1 METLQELK
9 RKLKSAGDLHSVVR
23 TMKSLAAVEIHQY
36 EEAVR
41 SLSDYYHAVELGL
54 RAALLHRPLLP
65 RAKEP
70 GEAVVLVFGSDQGMA
85 GRFNEAIIDLVE
97 RAVKEG
103 QVPAERLSYWVIGG
117 KAAGGVE
124 ERFGSIEQFFRLP
137 SSVTLITDAVQ
148 EVLLR
153 FEQRRRQQD
162 ETRLVLFYNVPL
174 KGASYRQAMIHLLP
188 PDRAWL
194 EKIGGRHWPGR
205 SLPLYTLPW
214 EELFSALIGEYLF
227 VSLFRAFAASMA
239 AENAARLAAMQRAEK
254 NIEEME
260 GELSARYHS
269 LRQSTITEELLDV
282 ISGFE
287 ALTSKEREEEAP
299 GI

>member
-9 RKLKSAGDLHSVVR
+9 RKIKSASDLHSVVR
-23 TMKSLAAVEIHQY
+23 TMKSLAAVEIRQY

-41 SLSDYYHAVELGL
+41 SLSDYDHAVKLGL
-54 RAALLHRPLLP
+54 RATLLQRPLLP

-85 GRFNEAIIDLVE
+85 GRFNEAIIDLAE

-103 QVPAERLSYWVIGG
+103 QVLADTHSYWVVGG

-124 ERFGSIEQFFRLP
+124 ERFGSIDQFFGLP
-137 SSVTLITDAVQ
+137 SSVAHITAAVQ
-148 EVLLR
+148 EVVLR

-174 KGASYRQAMIHLLP
+174 KGASYRQSMIHLLP
-188 PDRAWL
+188 PDQRWL
-194 EKIGGRHWPGR
+194 EKLGHRRWPGR
-205 SLPLYTLPW
+205 GLPIYTLPW

-260 GELSARYHS
+260 DELSTRYHS

-287 ALTSKEREEEAP
+287 ALTSEESQEEPP
-299 GI
+299 GL